1 MQILDNKYLADMHT
15 HTIASGHAVNTIE
28 EMVDAAK
35 EKGIQLL
42 GITDHAVMMP
52 GTCDEEYFK
61 NLTDL
66 KKDYDGIEVCLG
78 VELNILDYE
87 GNVDMSEED
96 LKKMDIVIA
105 SIHNHIGFEAGT
117 VEQNTNAIIEAIK
130 NPLINIIGHPDDGR
144 VPLDYEKIV
153 KASKEYGTLL
163 EINNNSISS
172 GFRLNAYENEKKML
186 KLCKEYEV
194 PIIIGSD
201 AHEKNNI
208 GKNDK
213 AYQLIE
219 EVSFDLSLVLNF
231 YPEKLKKYLNK
242 YKYM

>member
-1 MQILDNKYLADMHT
+1 MQNINGKYLADMHT

-28 EMVDAAK
+28 EMVETAK
-35 EKGIQLL
+35 EKGIKLL
-42 GITDHAVMMP
+42 GITDHAIMMP
-52 GTCDEEYFK
+52 GTCSEEYFK
-61 NLTDL
+61 NLPSL
-66 KKDYDGIEVCLG
+66 KKDYNGIEVCLG
-78 VELNILDYE
+78 VELNILDFA

-96 LKKMDIVIA
+96 LKKMDVVIA

-117 VEQNTNAIIEAIK
+117 IEQNTNAIIEAIK

-172 GFRLNAYENEKKML
+172 EFRLNAYENEKRML
-186 KLCKEYEV
+186 KLCQEYEV
-194 PIIIGSD
+194 PVIIVSD

-208 GKNDK
+208 GRNDK

-219 EVSFDLSLVLNF
+219 EVGYDLSMVLNF
-231 YPEKLKKYLNK
+231 YPERLKKYLNK
-242 YKYM
+242 YKCI

>member
-1 MQILDNKYLADMHT
+1 MRKENCKYEFLADLHT
-15 HTIASGHAVNTIE
+15 HTIASGHAANTIE
-28 EMVDAAK
+28 EMVETARK
-35 EKGIQLL
+35 KGIKLL

-52 GTCDEEYFK
+52 GTCDEVYFK
-61 NLTDL
+61 NLPLL
-66 KKDYDGIEVCLG
+66 KKNYDGIEVCLG

-96 LKKMDIVIA
+96 LKKMDVVIA
-105 SIHNHIGFEAGT
+105 SIHNHIVFEAGT
-117 VEQNTNAIIEAIK
+117 IEQNTNAIIGAIK

-172 GFRLNAYENEKKML
+172 EFRLNAYENEKKML

-201 AHEKNNI
+201 AHAKKNI
-208 GKNDK
+208 AKNDK

-219 EVSFDLSLVLNF
+219 EVSYDLSMVLNF

-242 YKYM
+242 YK